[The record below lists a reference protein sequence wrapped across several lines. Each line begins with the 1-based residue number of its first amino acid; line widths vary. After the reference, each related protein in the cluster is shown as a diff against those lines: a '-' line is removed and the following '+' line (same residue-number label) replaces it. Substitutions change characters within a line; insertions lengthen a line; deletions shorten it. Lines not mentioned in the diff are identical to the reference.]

1 VDAAEGSHE
10 DRLVRVDSAGEEG
23 RYVTIWLISGINGL
37 QWARMD
43 HEGDR
48 EDLWGDHALVDTDL
62 LTQSR

>member
-1 VDAAEGSHE
+1 
-10 DRLVRVDSAGEEG
+10 
-23 RYVTIWLISGINGL
+23 
-37 QWARMD
+37 MD